1 MAISNRNILSITP
14 NPIQFIIN
22 ELPYLMLCPLGLVY
36 SGIEGNPLSSL
47 VLGISICLL
56 MMLIYRY
63 AYLRRIR
70 YHIGEEQLIFE
81 YGIFQRKVHYME
93 LYRIVDFYEHQSFMQ
108 QLLSLKSVTVF
119 SMDRQ
124 TPRLEMQGIRASKE
138 IIPIIRQGVESNKKR
153 RGVYEITNR

>member
-1 MAISNRNILSITP
+1 MPICVEYDTIS
-14 NPIQFIIN
+14 
-22 ELPYLMLCPLGLVY
+22 
-36 SGIEGNPLSSL
+36 
-47 VLGISICLL
+47 
-56 MMLIYRY
+56 
-63 AYLRRIR
+63 
-70 YHIGEEQLIFE
+70 EQLIFE

-124 TPRLEMQGIRASKE
+124 TPRLEMQGIRASME
-138 IIPIIRQGVESNKKR
+138 IISIIRQGVESNKKR